1 MDHKPMTQLQ
11 TFSWHKAAIILGL
24 SLMLTACLSNEELAN
39 ITLGQATI
47 SGVITDD
54 GTGSAIENVT
64 VTAIDP
70 SASLSY
76 DPVTTDASGNYSIT
90 INRDTPLYFRL
101 QKTTAYPTLNSAIDT
116 YVSDITDK
124 DIALF
129 TTERAQ
135 DVITRAFA
143 FNPSLTGWSW
153 LFVDVVLTNGEDSS
167 GITITAS
174 DESGALIDATVTNCD
189 GTNSGDT
196 VTIACS
202 GSDVRDGPMFIA
214 YYDEDIDITV
224 EISGARNAE
233 QSAPVRIG
241 QITYVKFELSTL

>member
-1 MDHKPMTQLQ
+1 MDLKPMMQLQ
-11 TFSWHKAAIILGL
+11 IFRLFKAALIFWLALLL
-24 SLMLTACLSNEELAN
+24 SACLTNEELAN

-54 GTGSAIENVT
+54 ATGTAIEDVT
-64 VTAIDP
+64 ITAIDP

-90 INRDTPLYFRL
+90 INRNTPLYFRL
-101 QKTTAYPTLNSAIDT
+101 QKTTGYPTLNNALDS
-116 YVSDITDK
+116 YVADITDK

-143 FNPSLTGWSW
+143 FNPSLAGWSW
-153 LFVDVVLTNGEDSS
+153 LFVDVVLSNGEDSS

-174 DESGALIDATVTNCD
+174 DASGALIDATVTNCD
-189 GTNSGDT
+189 GTNSGDV
-196 VTIACS
+196 VTIACT
-202 GSDVRDGPMFIA
+202 GNDTRDGPMFIA
-214 YYDEDIDITV
+214 YYDEDTDITV